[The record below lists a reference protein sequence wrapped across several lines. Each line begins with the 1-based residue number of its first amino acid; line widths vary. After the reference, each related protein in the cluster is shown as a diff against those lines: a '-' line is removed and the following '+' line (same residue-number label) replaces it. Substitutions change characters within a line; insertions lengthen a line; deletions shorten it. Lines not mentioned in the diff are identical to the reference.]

1 MEALSGWIQFLYS
14 SLFRNTRKLLLYLK
28 INLLSIQKLQVQ
40 LQVQDFVSSSDV
52 LRCLTELLSFG
63 LLNFPNIIW
72 TLKDNKKEFNVNWQ
86 ILKRAISY
94 TGGSKRCN
102 LCLEEKFCI
111 LKEENKDCLLNKRVE
126 IISTCRHG
134 KKFRVNVNNANNT

>member
-28 INLLSIQKLQVQ
+28 INLLSIQKRQV
-40 LQVQDFVSSSDV
+40 QVQDFVSSSDV

-72 TLKDNKKEFNVNWQ
+72 TLKDNKKEFNVN
-86 ILKRAISY
+86 
-94 TGGSKRCN
+94 
-102 LCLEEKFCI
+102 
-111 LKEENKDCLLNKRVE
+111 
-126 IISTCRHG
+126 
-134 KKFRVNVNNANNT
+134 

>member
-72 TLKDNKKEFNVNWQ
+72 TLKNNKKEFNVNWQ

-94 TGGSKRCN
+94 RAFFNYITGGPKPPPPSPHGGPPTQPFWPPQSKS
-102 LCLEEKFCI
+102 LFSKI
-111 LKEENKDCLLNKRVE
+111 
-126 IISTCRHG
+126 
-134 KKFRVNVNNANNT
+134 